1 MFAVNSAG
9 DGLLLGVWCA
19 VLGGVLG
26 GVDRVELVFER
37 WGPGEIC
44 MNKQDKPR
52 VVVTIHT
59 RSFVVSISLSVSR
72 AHAHTRDHTAVAVA
86 RDVTRARRA

>member
-9 DGLLLGVWCA
+9 DGLLLGVWWRWF
-19 VLGGVLG
+19 GGG

-59 RSFVVSISLSVSR
+59 RSFVVSISLSISR

-86 RDVTRARRA
+86 RGVTRARRA